1 MKTYSALCY
10 ILVTTKIVFFV
21 SLLCGKTKVAPLKK
35 ISIPCL
41 ELLSCVLLAKL
52 LKM

>member
-1 MKTYSALCY
+1 MKTYTALCY
-10 ILVTTKIVFFV
+10 IRVTTKNCIFV
-21 SLLCGKTKVAPLKK
+21 NLLCGKTKVAPLKK
-35 ISIPCL
+35 TSIPCL